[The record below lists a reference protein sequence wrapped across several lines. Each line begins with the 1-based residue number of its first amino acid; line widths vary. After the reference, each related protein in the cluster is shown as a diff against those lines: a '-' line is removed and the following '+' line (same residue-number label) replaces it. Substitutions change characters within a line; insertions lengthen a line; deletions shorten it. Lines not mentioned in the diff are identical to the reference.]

1 MTTVKQQSPSGL
13 HLKKKTQLLIHSLT
27 LPLTTHSKRTKGQH
41 WSLSGLQF
49 KIKPHAFF
57 FAFSFTPM
65 IHSNATAGET
75 FQSTLQ
81 NYLQRPTSHPVPSAI
96 HLPSCPVSI
105 PPPLLSLQHSTKSKD
120 NRTKGRLLQRN
131 MSRLPLTHS
140 PLLQRQLNYNSIQKK
155 PPQNPSCSDF
165 KTISDA
171 L

>member
-13 HLKKKTQLLIHSLT
+13 HLKNNNPLLIHSLT

-49 KIKPHAFF
+49 KIKPHTFF
-57 FAFSFTPM
+57 LVLFTPM
-65 IHSNATAGET
+65 IHSNATTAET

-105 PPPLLSLQHSTKSKD
+105 PPPLLSRQHPTSPPVPSA
-120 NRTKGRLLQRN
+120 
-131 MSRLPLTHS
+131 SHLPSCPVSIPS
-140 PLLQRQLNYNSIQKK
+140 PLLSRQHPTS
-155 PPQNPSCSDF
+155 PPVPSAF
-165 KTISDA
+165 H
-171 L
+171 